1 MQCEGGMNWSVKPP
15 MSELEKN
22 QVVRLALERVAA
34 AIERKAGNK
43 VYMAAW
49 KIAAKIVREMKP
61 N

>member
-1 MQCEGGMNWSVKPP
+1 MQREGGMSD
-15 MSELEKN
+15 LEKV
-22 QVVRLALERVAA
+22 QIERLALERAAA
-34 AIERKAGNK
+34 AIERKSGNK